1 MLKGHQRH
9 LTTLGFCLCLSLAD
23 FHNSREPSETLI
35 SQNLQ
40 RTHSTTNTSTASPT
54 SRSHGRHR
62 LLRCFVTPAFAE
74 GDGHP
79 DDARRRRSPRHQKL
93 RLSDGTLR
101 LQAPHRWSLLHS
113 QFFLFIDF
121 IFERMISFALFIV
134 FYFLQWNNMCV

>member
-23 FHNSREPSETLI
+23 FHNSREPSKTLI

-54 SRSHGRHR
+54 SRSHGRRR
-62 LLRCFVTPAFAE
+62 LLRRSIAPVVAE